1 MATII
6 FLTLLA
12 TLFAATRSEKGWVD
26 ILFIVTF
33 ILMVIL
39 FLHHSTDTLNI
50 NL

>member
-6 FLTLLA
+6 FISLLA
-12 TLFAATRSEKGWVD
+12 TLFAATRSEKGLVD

-33 ILMVIL
+33 VLMVIL
-39 FLHHSTDTLNI
+39 FLHHSTDSLHI

>member
-6 FLTLLA
+6 FLSLLA
-12 TLFAATRSEKGWVD
+12 TLYAATRSSKGLVD
-26 ILFIVTF
+26 IMFIVTF
-33 ILMVIL
+33 ILIVVL